1 MSFYICH
8 WATSDLHYRQRITTD
23 VKNSVKDSEFFKTL
37 YCMANV
43 GPICLLNKLS
53 LSPANRGQMSL
64 ADILQEGW
72 HPVVDGDSIE
82 KRTVETDLF
91 MLAMEAACYGHE
103 ILEVRLTTLCE
114 KWRSLLDLN
123 PTSSSSTMA
132 GQVTFDS
139 EVRNKELQMKLAMN
153 EWIEGMRYTTHRP
166 SCQSYIAHVERA
178 ISQIP
183 PSRSASPT
191 GSPAGGMSHNG
202 AASRNARNM
211 IAQGTVLYS

>member
-1 MSFYICH
+1 
-8 WATSDLHYRQRITTD
+8 
-23 VKNSVKDSEFFKTL
+23 
-37 YCMANV
+37 
-43 GPICLLNKLS
+43 
-53 LSPANRGQMSL
+53 
-64 ADILQEGW
+64 
-72 HPVVDGDSIE
+72 
-82 KRTVETDLF
+82 

-103 ILEVRLTTLCE
+103 ILELRLTTLCE
-114 KWRSLLDLN
+114 KWCSLLDSNDASAWN

-153 EWIEGMRYTTHRP
+153 EWIEEMRYTTHRL

-178 ISQIP
+178 ISQFP